1 MEERRKGMV
10 LMGLARAVRKF
21 SRISFYIGSGLLFV
35 IMILVTI
42 DVTGRFFFDSPL
54 LGSLEIT
61 EFLLAGAVLLGLAYT
76 QDLRGNVDLELFY
89 NRLSKR
95 AQRFSDLLA
104 YIIGIGLFT
113 IVTWEGWNNALDGW
127 EKNLASDVLRI
138 PAWPFLL
145 FVPVGACLLV
155 LVLFCQLFESL
166 DKSNRIGETP
176 KS

>member
-1 MEERRKGMV
+1 MEERRKGKN
-10 LMGLARAVRKF
+10 LMGLAGAVRKI

-42 DVTGRFFFDSPL
+42 DVTGRFFFNSPL

-89 NRLSKR
+89 NRFPKGM
-95 AQRFSDLLA
+95 QKFCDTLA
-104 YIIGIGLFT
+104 YFVGIGIF
-113 IVTWEGWNNALDGW
+113 IVVTWEGAINAFEGW
-127 EKNLASDVLRI
+127 GKNLASDVLRI

-155 LVLFCQLFESL
+155 LVLFCQLFESFG
-166 DKSNRIGETP
+166 KSSEVGESP
-176 KS
+176 EG